1 MRRIVITNPAQADIV
16 AAFEWW
22 REQRSVEQARK
33 WYRGIYAAIQ
43 GLKTSA
49 PSCPPAPE
57 RALVPNGL
65 FQLNFGIGRRRTHR
79 IVFTIVRSDVI
90 ILRVRHAA
98 QDSLT
103 QDDVS

>member
-1 MRRIVITNPAQADIV
+1 MLHIVVTDPAQADIL

-22 REQRSVEQARK
+22 HEQRSIEQAQR
-33 WYRGIYAAIQ
+33 WYRSIYVVIQ

-49 PSCPPAPE
+49 PRCPAAPE
-57 RALVPNGL
+57 RDLVPTGL
-65 FQLNFGIGRRRTHR
+65 FQLTFGVGRRRTHR

-98 QDSLT
+98 QEALT
-103 QDDVS
+103 EDDLN